1 MRRFVVLAL
10 LFPLALLSS
19 CFEDPVEQQLT
30 VELLPGRHA
39 IITVRLAIH
48 DAGQSGSPLVK
59 RLEEVRREWLE
70 AGDEWTPRF
79 AAAAPVAERFGW
91 EKQLGD
97 LHTAVH
103 SAMVDQPESLGR
115 FLADT
120 GVGVSWTEEEARGEV
135 MFFPSSPA
143 RASAREFASMQTA
156 LANWSRE
163 IAAYTAATQAL
174 YRYLERRPGRAEACL
189 GRLLREDLA
198 DGRAALLPAT
208 TADEDRLLD
217 AVHDAMG
224 RVAEVLLVPDGEA
237 ESLQELSH
245 RIYDPFPA
253 AITLRLPAPAIEV
266 EGFVGTPNAKRT
278 LRIARAGLW
287 ESLGRLRGRWLA
299 PDPLL
304 LDIAHQQAPE
314 TPLDLPAVLAV
325 SRRAS
330 APSAGEVE
338 RALVLELAPKP
349 SYRAAWSTAGLKDDD
364 DSLRAV
370 WRADSRQVD

>member
-1 MRRFVVLAL
+1 MRRFARLAVLL
-10 LFPLALLSS
+10 SLSLLSS

-39 IITVRLAIH
+39 IITVRVAIH
-48 DAGQSGSPLVK
+48 DAGQTGSPLVK
-59 RLEEVRREWLE
+59 RLDEVRRQLLE
-70 AGDEWTPRF
+70 GGDDWTPRF

-103 SAMVDQPESLGR
+103 SAMVDRPESLER

-120 GVGVSWTEEEARGEV
+120 GVGVTWTEDEARGELT
-135 MFFPSSPA
+135 FFPSSPA
-143 RASAREFASMQTA
+143 RASAKELATMQTA

-163 IAAYTAATQAL
+163 ISSYTAATQAL

-208 TADEDRLLD
+208 NPEEDRLLD
-217 AVHDAMG
+217 SVHDAMG

-245 RIYDPFPA
+245 RVYDPFPA
-253 AITLRLPAPAIEV
+253 AITVRLPAPAVEV
-266 EGFVGTPNAKRT
+266 EGFIGAQKAKRV
-278 LRIARAGLW
+278 LRIPRAGLW
-287 ESLGRLRGRWLA
+287 EALGRLRGRWLA

-304 LDIAHQQAPE
+304 LDIAHQQDPG
-314 TPLDLPAVLAV
+314 TPLDLGTVLAV
-325 SRRAS
+325 PRRAG

-349 SYRAAWSTAGLKDDD
+349 SYRADWSTVGLKDDD
-364 DSLRAV
+364 EGLRAV
-370 WRADSRQVD
+370 WRQSPDQND